1 MYCKSAKSSC
11 TLHVKF
17 QRHVY
22 PIAYPSAFATLNL
35 PYFIS
40 KKISRAESKSF
51 SSIINKIA
59 IASIAVGLAVMM
71 ISFLILDGFRRE
83 VKDKIYSFSGHIQ
96 VTKYSLDNSMQEE
109 PISVNNPLYQQPE
122 RFGFVDHVQVFSH
135 KAGLLKTQDEVLGA
149 FLKGVGTDFDS
160 TQFKRNISRGQFI
173 RFDSSRYSTD
183 VLISQKIANTLLLD
197 TGDDVRMYFIDPPNN
212 RVRKLHVRGIYDTG
226 IEEFDDQVVMGDIR
240 LIQRLNNWPDSLVG
254 GFEVF
259 LTDSRQVDRA
269 EEVLQ
274 GELDYSLF
282 VEKVSEKYVQ
292 IFEWLD
298 LINNNVVVFL
308 ALILFVACFNIVS
321 ILLIL
326 IMERTQMIG
335 ILKALGAKNRQI
347 RRIFTYNGM
356 LLIVKGMLIGN
367 AIGIGFGLLQSRFK
381 IIPLDPENYYMD
393 FVPIQWNFLTI
404 VLLNLLTFVVVG
416 LVLGIPTIVIS
427 RITPIKAIRFD

>member
-1 MYCKSAKSSC
+1 MYFTRKVVTIRYHKRTNPPA
-11 TLHVKF
+11 
-17 QRHVY
+17 
-22 PIAYPSAFATLNL
+22 PLNL

-40 KKISRAESKSF
+40 KKISKAESKSF
-51 SSIINKIA
+51 SSTINKIA

-71 ISFLILDGFRRE
+71 ISFLILDGFRQE

-109 PISVNNPLYQQPE
+109 PISVNNLLYQQPE
-122 RFGFVDHVQVFSH
+122 RFNDVSHVQVFSH
-135 KAGLLKTQDEVLGA
+135 KAGLLKTEDEVLGG
-149 FLKGVGTDFDS
+149 FIKGVSTDFDS
-160 TQFKRNISRGQFI
+160 VQFKRNITRGQFI
-173 RFDSSRYSTD
+173 RFDSSSYSTD

-197 TGDDVRMYFIDPPNN
+197 TGDNVLMYFIDPPNH
-212 RVRKLHVRGIYDTG
+212 RRRKLHIQGIYSTG
-226 IEEFDDQVVMGDIR
+226 IEEFDDQMVVGDIR
-240 LIQRLNNWPDSLVG
+240 MIQRLNNWPDTLVG

-259 LTDSRQVDRA
+259 LTDSKQVDQA
-269 EEVLQ
+269 EEALQ
-274 GELDYSLF
+274 DQLDYSLF

-335 ILKALGAKNRQI
+335 ILKALGAKNSQI

-367 AIGIGFGLLQSRFK
+367 AIGIGFGLLQAHFK
-381 IIPLDPENYYMD
+381 LIPLNPENYYMD
-393 FVPIQWNFLTI
+393 FVPIEWNFLTI
-404 VLLNLLTFVVVG
+404 LLLNLLTFVVVG
-416 LVLGIPTIVIS
+416 LVLGIPTIVIL
-427 RITPIKAIRFD
+427 RIDPIKAIRFD

>member
-1 MYCKSAKSSC
+1 M
-11 TLHVKF
+11 
-17 QRHVY
+17 
-22 PIAYPSAFATLNL
+22 NL

-40 KKISRAESKSF
+40 KKISKAESKSF
-51 SSIINKIA
+51 SATINKIA

-71 ISFLILDGFRRE
+71 ISFLILDGFRKE

-109 PISVNNPLYQQPE
+109 PISTRNPLYQHPE
-122 RFGFVDHVQVFSH
+122 RFASVNHVQVFSH
-135 KAGLLKTQDEVLGA
+135 KAGLLKTEEEVLGA
-149 FLKGVGTDFDS
+149 FVKGVGADFDS
-160 TQFKRNISRGQFI
+160 IRFKPNISRGQFI
-173 RFDSSRYSTD
+173 RFDSSGYSTD

-197 TGDDVRMYFIDPPNN
+197 TGDNVRMYFIDPPNN
-212 RVRKLHVRGIYDTG
+212 RVRKLHVRGIYSTG
-226 IEEFDDQVVMGDIR
+226 IEEFDDQMIVGDIR
-240 LIQRLNNWPDSLVG
+240 LIQRLNNWPDTLVG

-259 LTDSRQVDRA
+259 LTDSRQVA
-269 EEVLQ
+269 HTEEILQ
-274 GELDYSLF
+274 NELDYSLF
-282 VEKVSEKYVQ
+282 VEKVSDKYVQ

-335 ILKALGAKNRQI
+335 ILKALGARNGQI

-356 LLIVKGMLIGN
+356 LLIAKGMLIGN
-367 AIGIGFGLLQSRFK
+367 VIGIGFGLLQSHFK

-393 FVPIQWNFLTI
+393 FVPIQWDFLTI
-404 VLLNLLTFVVVG
+404 VLLNLLTFVIVG
-416 LVLGIPTIVIS
+416 LVLGIPTIIIL
-427 RITPIKAIRFD
+427 RIDPIKAIRFD

>member
-1 MYCKSAKSSC
+1 M
-11 TLHVKF
+11 
-17 QRHVY
+17 
-22 PIAYPSAFATLNL
+22 NL

-40 KKISRAESKSF
+40 KKISKAESKSF
-51 SSIINKIA
+51 SSTINKIA

-71 ISFLILDGFRRE
+71 ISFLILDGFRKE

-109 PISVNNPLYQQPE
+109 PISVNNPLYQRPE
-122 RFGFVDHVQVFSH
+122 QFDQVDHVQVFSH
-135 KAGLLKTQDEVLGA
+135 KAGLLKTEDEVLGA
-149 FLKGVGTDFDS
+149 FVKGVGSDFDS
-160 TQFKRNISRGQFI
+160 VRFKPNISRGQFI
-173 RFDSSRYSTD
+173 RFDSSKYSTD
-183 VLISQKIANTLLLD
+183 VLISQKIANILQID
-197 TGDDVRMYFIDPPNN
+197 TGDNVRMHFFDPPDN
-212 RVRKLHVRGIYDTG
+212 RVRKLHVRGVYSTG
-226 IEEFDDQVVMGDIR
+226 IEEFDDQMIIGDIR
-240 LIQRLNNWPDSLVG
+240 MIQRLNNWADTLVG
-254 GFEVF
+254 GYEVF
-259 LTDSRQVDRA
+259 LTDSRQVDQV
-269 EEVLQ
+269 EEDLQ
-274 GELDYSLF
+274 NELDYSLF
-282 VEKVSEKYVQ
+282 VEKVSDKYVQ

-347 RRIFTYNGM
+347 RSIFTYNGM

-367 AIGIGFGLLQSRFK
+367 VVGIGFGLLQSYFK

-393 FVPIQWNFLTI
+393 FVPIQWDFLTI

-416 LVLGIPTIVIS
+416 LVLGIPTVVIL
-427 RITPIKAIRFD
+427 RIDPIKAIRFD

>member
-1 MYCKSAKSSC
+1 M
-11 TLHVKF
+11 
-17 QRHVY
+17 
-22 PIAYPSAFATLNL
+22 NL

-40 KKISRAESKSF
+40 KKISQAESKSF
-51 SSIINKIA
+51 SSTINKIA

-71 ISFLILDGFRRE
+71 VSFLILDGFRKE

-109 PISVNNPLYQQPE
+109 PISVNNPLYRRPE
-122 RFGFVDHVQVFSH
+122 QFGLVDHVQVFSH
-135 KAGLLKTQDEVLGA
+135 KAGLLKTEDEVLGA
-149 FLKGVGTDFDS
+149 FVKGVGSDFDS
-160 TQFKRNISRGQFI
+160 TRFKPNISRGQFI
-173 RFDSSRYSTD
+173 RFDSSGYSTD

-197 TGDDVRMYFIDPPNN
+197 TGDNVRMYFIDPPNN
-212 RVRKLHVRGIYDTG
+212 RRRKLHVRGIYSTG
-226 IEEFDDQVVMGDIR
+226 IEEFDDQMIVGDIR
-240 LIQRLNNWPDSLVG
+240 MIQRLNNWPDTLVG
-254 GFEVF
+254 GYEVF
-259 LTDSRQVDRA
+259 LTDSRKVDQA
-269 EEVLQ
+269 EEELQ
-274 GELDYSLF
+274 NELDYSLF
-282 VEKVSEKYVQ
+282 VEKVSDKYVQ

-335 ILKALGAKNRQI
+335 ILKALGARNGQI

-367 AIGIGFGLLQSRFK
+367 AVGIGFGLLQSHFK

-393 FVPIQWNFLTI
+393 FVPIQWDFLTI
-404 VLLNLLTFVVVG
+404 VLLNVLTFVVVG
-416 LVLGIPTIVIS
+416 LVLGIPTLVIL
-427 RITPIKAIRFD
+427 RIDPIKAIRFD